1 MKPINSMIAACI
13 IIGLVYLAVQVE
25 FLQYYQAYK
34 KPFGRVDV
42 DNYLDTIHDHQ
53 DKGQDSKTRHIL
65 IYALGKASSFFFTP
79 ELGFSFLIPLVTC
92 VILTGTVY
100 IFLLYF
106 TRDPEL
112 SLLGLIFYIFGT
124 YSMQA
129 FLISA
134 YWAQLFATIGLFVFI
149 ILFEEYMAKK
159 SNTVLVLCAL
169 CAIFM
174 LVAHLKFIGAI
185 PLYIFARA
193 TVNKSFKVSI
203 GIMGMLLIGWLLFP
217 NILTSVYPVPMG
229 IDYVLTKFLM
239 PMFWLIA
246 IAYMYDFKSTSVID
260 RTFFLFACL
269 VFIISSFSAL
279 WRPLVSALP
288 IFIYL
293 VVKYIGDL
301 RINRKLYYAMVLL
314 IVACMGV
321 YFFFT
326 TSYAI
331 SSMLGE
337 MIPGV
342 FPFTY
347 RDMDPNPFLHMFSG
361 NGADLSKFNETG
373 QNITVHRVTGFV
385 SSLTGKATETDVV
398 LYGN

>member
-1 MKPINSMIAACI
+1 MKSINSMIVACI
-13 IIGLVYLAVQVE
+13 IIGLVYLIVQVE
-25 FLQYYQAYK
+25 FLQFYQAYK

-42 DNYLDTIHDHQ
+42 DNYLDTVYDHQ
-53 DKGQDSKTRHIL
+53 DKGQESKVRHIL
-65 IYALGKASSFFFTP
+65 VYALGKASSFIFTP
-79 ELGFSFLIPLVTC
+79 ELGYSFIIPFITC
-92 VILTGTVY
+92 VILTGMIYV
-100 IFLLYF
+100 FFLYF

-112 SLLGLIFYIFGT
+112 SLLGLVFYIFGT

-134 YWAQLFATIGLFVFI
+134 YWAQLFATIGLFAFI
-149 ILFEEYMAKK
+149 ILFEEYIKK
-159 SNTVLVLCAL
+159 KDNYILILCILCAVY
-169 CAIFM
+169 M
-174 LVAHLKFIGAI
+174 LVSHLKFIGAI

-193 TVNKSFKVSI
+193 IVNKSFKVSI
-203 GIMGMLLIGWLLFP
+203 GIMAMLLMGWLLFP
-217 NILTSVYPVPMG
+217 NILTSIYPVPMG

-239 PMFWLIA
+239 PLFWLIV
-246 IAYMYDFKSTSVID
+246 IAYMYDFKNTTVID

-269 VFIISSFSAL
+269 VFVISSFSAL

-288 IFIYL
+288 IFIYF

-301 RINRKLYYAMVLL
+301 RVNRKVYYAMVLL

-342 FPFTY
+342 FPLTY

-361 NGADLSKFNETG
+361 SGADLLKFNETG
-373 QNITVHRVTGFV
+373 QNITVHKVMGFV
-385 SSLTGKATETDVV
+385 SSLTGKTTETDVV
-398 LYGN
+398 LYGS